1 MRDSLKLVLIGCAL
15 ALFAAAM
22 IPQPQAADV
31 VAIPGVFNID
41 SLLEVYTLGEEQT
54 VLSEEIAWDSIS
66 SLHLIQVRESVPAH
80 HHARHSENFW
90 VVRGAGQLT
99 LAGRKY
105 KIKAGDV
112 VHVPQGTPHAFHN
125 LGSVPAVIVSVFSPG
140 YDGKDRVL
148 DDPES
153 K

>member
-1 MRDSLKLVLIGCAL
+1 MRNDLKMVVIGGALV
-15 ALFAAAM
+15 LFAAAM

-41 SLLEVYTLGEEQT
+41 SLLEIYPLGEEQN
-54 VLSEEIAWDSIS
+54 VRSEEIAWDSIS
-66 SLHLIQVRESVPAH
+66 SLHLVQVRESVPAH

-99 LAGRKY
+99 LAGHKS
-105 KIKAGDV
+105 KIKAGDL
-112 VHVPQGTPHAFHN
+112 VHVPQGTSHAFHN

-148 DDPES
+148 DDPQS